1 MEKPA
6 LARSVFVVRQPI
18 FHRAKSVHGYELL
31 FRPAPGAAPD
41 EATGDAPILELIA
54 SALVDIGLDDL
65 TGGRRGFVPMTRTL
79 LLENVAD
86 LLPPDLVTLEVLDN
100 ADADPDLVDACRRL
114 KGRGYTLATDD
125 FVLAEPGN
133 PLLDLA
139 DIVKVDCFEM
149 DADDRA
155 RVAADLRARGVRP
168 LATSVETDEDFSR
181 AEADGFE
188 YFQGAFFSKPI
199 LHEGKVIEGSKLAY
213 LRLLEEVHRPEMSL
227 DEIEQTLKQDVA
239 LAYKLLQF
247 INSVWFGLRYE
258 VSSIK
263 RALVMLGPKEI
274 RKWFAL
280 VSLRQ
285 MGTDKPDELFLRSA
299 VRARMGEGLAPPAD
313 MVEHGSE
320 LFLMGMFSVIDALLD
335 APMERVLA
343 KLPLDEAVKGTLLG
357 EDTPYRPVYDLVTAY
372 EAGDWPAFAGWA
384 ARLGIDPD
392 TVPPIWAEAL
402 KWANQAFAEVNVG

>member
-1 MEKPA
+1 MGKPA
-6 LARSVFVVRQPI
+6 VARSVFVVRQPI

-31 FRPAPGAAPD
+31 FRPPPGA
-41 EATGDAPILELIA
+41 EATDPNGDATIVELIA
-54 SALVDIGLDDL
+54 SAFVDIGLDDL
-65 TGGRRGFVPMTRTL
+65 TGGRRGFVPLTRTL

-100 ADADPDLVDACRRL
+100 ADVDPDLVDAVRRL
-114 KGRGYTLATDD
+114 KGSGYTIATDD
-125 FVLAEPGN
+125 FVLAEPDN

-139 DIVKVDCFEM
+139 DIVKVDCFEI
-149 DADDRA
+149 DADDLA
-155 RVAADLRARGVRP
+155 RVAADLRERGIRP
-168 LATSVETDEDFSR
+168 LATCVETEDDFAR
-181 AEADGFE
+181 GEADGFE
-188 YFQGAFFSKPI
+188 YFQGSFFSKPI
-199 LHEGKVIEGSKLAY
+199 VHEGKVIEGSKLAY
-213 LRLLEEVHRPEMSL
+213 LQLLEEVHRPQMSL
-227 DEIEQTLKQDVA
+227 DDIENTLKQDVA

-258 VSSIK
+258 VTNIK

-299 VRARMGEGLAPPAD
+299 IRAKMGEGLAPPAN
-313 MVEHGSE
+313 MPEHGSE

-335 APMERVLA
+335 APMETVLA

-357 EDTPYRPVYDLVTAY
+357 EDTRYRPVFDLVMAY
-372 EAGDWPAFAGWA
+372 EAGDWDRFAECAG
-384 ARLGIDPD
+384 RLEIDPEA
-392 TVPPIWAEAL
+392 VPPIWAESL
-402 KWANQAFAEVNVG
+402 KWANQAFAQVNVG